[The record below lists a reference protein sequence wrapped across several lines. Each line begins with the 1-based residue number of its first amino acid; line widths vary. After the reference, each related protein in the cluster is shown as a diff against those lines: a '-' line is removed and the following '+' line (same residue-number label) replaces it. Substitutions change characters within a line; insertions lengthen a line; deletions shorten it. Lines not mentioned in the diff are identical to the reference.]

1 MSNGVEILPIQI
13 KWKFHKEKREM
24 NAYLCGIL
32 PVREKK
38 MVAVVEE
45 VVSVGQLCVYQHL

>member
-45 VVSVGQLCVYQHL
+45 VVSVGQLCVY